1 MLNNPDIQPNAAINR
16 WIAAILLFDFK
27 LTHVPAS
34 KHQGPDGLSR
44 RPPLEGED
52 EEGDDPEDWVDE
64 VLGLGI
70 WVASWMAEAV
80 KVPVRAVEVLGME
93 TRAMS
98 ARRRREE
105 TTEGRKGDKD
115 SGETSMVQQRIQQ
128 DDIDELTKTT
138 SSAERQGDK
147 DSMAEPDDLGHA
159 ARDRMAEGEI

>member
-1 MLNNPDIQPNAAINR
+1 MNR
-16 WIAAILLFDFK
+16 WIAAILIFNFK

-52 EEGDDPEDWVDE
+52 ERGNDPEDWVDE

-80 KVPVRAVEVLGME
+80 RIPVRAVEVLGVE

-98 ARRRREE
+98 AHRNERRPKEE
-105 TTEGRKGDKD
+105 RAIKTV
-115 SGETSMVQQRIQQ
+115 ET
-128 DDIDELTKTT
+128 
-138 SSAERQGDK
+138 RQWCNN
-147 DSMAEPDDLGHA
+147 
-159 ARDRMAEGEI
+159 RYDRTI